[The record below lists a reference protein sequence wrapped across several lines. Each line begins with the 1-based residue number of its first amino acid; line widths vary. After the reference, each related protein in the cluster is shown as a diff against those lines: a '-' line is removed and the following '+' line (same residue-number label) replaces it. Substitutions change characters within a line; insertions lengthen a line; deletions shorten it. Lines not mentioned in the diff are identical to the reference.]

1 MEDALMDTPRT
12 LTLTIA
18 LGLALVAGVARAD
31 GPGGGYG
38 GQDIGAISYIN
49 RAQNLVVLTDGAE
62 FRATDSRMLDNL
74 KEGDL
79 VKVDFTNDGSRSVI
93 NSIGPADADS
103 ITGASPIT
111 EPGPHFHG

>member
-93 NSIGPADADS
+93 NSIGPADVDGS
-103 ITGASPIT
+103 TGASPIT